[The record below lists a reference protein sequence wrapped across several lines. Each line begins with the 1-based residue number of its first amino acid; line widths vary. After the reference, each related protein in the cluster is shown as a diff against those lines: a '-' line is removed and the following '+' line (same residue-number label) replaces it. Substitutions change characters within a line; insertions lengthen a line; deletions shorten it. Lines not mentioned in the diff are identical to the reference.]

1 MAEIDE
7 RRHTY
12 DEYFSELRDD
22 VRQIKKWLTGNGER
36 GVMEQIRIN
45 TSDIEELK
53 KQPSALKDNIKF
65 AITVAL
71 FAAAAAGW
79 FLK

>member
-1 MAEIDE
+1 MAEPDE

-12 DEYFSELRDD
+12 DEYFAELRDD
-22 VRQIKKWLTGNGER
+22 VRQIKKLLLGNGVP
-36 GVMEQIRIN
+36 GALEQIRAN
-45 TSDIEELK
+45 TTDIEQLK
-53 KQPSALKDNIKF
+53 KQPSAIKDNVRF
-65 AITVAL
+65 AITVAM

>member
-12 DEYFSELRDD
+12 DQYLLELRDD

-36 GVMEQIRIN
+36 GAMEQIRIN

-53 KQPSALKDNIKF
+53 KRPSALKDNVKF
-65 AITVAL
+65 AITVAM
-71 FAAAAAGW
+71 FAAAAVGW
-79 FLK
+79 FIR